1 MEFILK
7 NRKKKKGMNN
17 SGGIFSG
24 KMLSPIRE
32 EENQIA
38 PLGITW
44 WANRPVKIK
53 NAAADRCINTESGAR
68 RAGEGGSS
76 GQDTNKDSQ
85 IKDFSGRK
93 KNRTKS
99 GLRISRDK
107 ASKRRKKHA
116 SNKCPDGSLARW
128 ITLGISRKKC
138 NSSVIFVHKKRTYT
152 RKR

>member
-24 KMLSPIRE
+24 KMLSAIRE

-44 WANRPVKIK
+44 WVNRPVKIK
-53 NAAADRCINTESGAR
+53 NAAADRCLNTESGAR
-68 RAGEGGSS
+68 RAGEGGFS

-85 IKDFSGRK
+85 IKDFPGRK
-93 KNRTKS
+93 MNRQKAVCGHHAIRQARDAKS
-99 GLRISRDK
+99 MLQINVRTAALR
-107 ASKRRKKHA
+107 
-116 SNKCPDGSLARW
+116 G
-128 ITLGISRKKC
+128 G
-138 NSSVIFVHKKRTYT
+138 
-152 RKR
+152 